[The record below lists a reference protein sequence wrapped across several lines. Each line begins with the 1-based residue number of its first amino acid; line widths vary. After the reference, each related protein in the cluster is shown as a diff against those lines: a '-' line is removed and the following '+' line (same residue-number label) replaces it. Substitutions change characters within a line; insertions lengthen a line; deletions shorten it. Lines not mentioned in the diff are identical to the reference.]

1 MHCERVIGIIH
12 RVAFKEVSGHRVL
25 FKSVPENWGLSACG
39 TTHETTSRIS
49 LGDRPHPEVR
59 RAPHKTHLL
68 PWVFPSL
75 SSSQPLCPE
84 QDPQTKD
91 HGHLQ
96 VILCDGGHAVH
107 ARVLSNIPGLHPL
120 DTSGNPPTCSTSKP
134 APRPGQ
140 ALSSQDL
147 ELNQILP
154 FPRGVHGLLGQVA
167 MEHSMTAQ
175 RYASNWNVLTTCYVP
190 VTILNLD

>member
-1 MHCERVIGIIH
+1 MPIPQCHTDTQCQGHFAKPGKGDEAGAGDLFSRTH
-12 RVAFKEVSGHRVL
+12 SGCSWSSELRSH
-25 FKSVPENWGLSACG
+25 PLSQSCLEF
-39 TTHETTSRIS
+39 H
-49 LGDRPHPEVR
+49 
-59 RAPHKTHLL
+59 
-68 PWVFPSL
+68 
-75 SSSQPLCPE
+75 
-84 QDPQTKD
+84 
-91 HGHLQ
+91 
-96 VILCDGGHAVH
+96 
-107 ARVLSNIPGLHPL
+107 PGLTH
-120 DTSGNPPTCSTSKP
+120 THTHTSKP